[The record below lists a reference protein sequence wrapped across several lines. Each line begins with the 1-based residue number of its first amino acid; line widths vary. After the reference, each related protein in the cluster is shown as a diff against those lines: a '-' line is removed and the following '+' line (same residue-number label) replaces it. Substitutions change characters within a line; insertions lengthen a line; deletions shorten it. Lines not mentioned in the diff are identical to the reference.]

1 MDNPVLQA
9 HHVAKSFPTPKG
21 PLSVLSDI
29 CMTLS
34 KGEAV
39 GLMGPSGS
47 GKTTLLHCLAGLES
61 PDRGEISI
69 EEQSIWPPSGSLDRL
84 RATSLGFVFQSHYLL
99 GEFTARENVAIPGM
113 ILGWPLRTSL
123 DRAETLLELVGLGQ
137 RMDHCP
143 NDLSGGEQQ
152 RVGIAR
158 ALFASPRVILADE
171 PTGDLDPVTGAKIF
185 DLLLDLARKEN
196 SGLLV
201 ATHDGSVLGR
211 CDRVWKLK
219 EGRLIMIESAAI
231 GGSF

>member
-1 MDNPVLQA
+1 
-9 HHVAKSFPTPKG
+9 
-21 PLSVLSDI
+21 
-29 CMTLS
+29 MTLS

-69 EEQSIWPPSGSLDRL
+69 EEQSIWPPSGSFR
-84 RATSLGFVFQSHYLL
+84 SSSSHFVGFCVFNLTISW
-99 GEFTARENVAIPGM
+99 ENFTARENVAIPGM